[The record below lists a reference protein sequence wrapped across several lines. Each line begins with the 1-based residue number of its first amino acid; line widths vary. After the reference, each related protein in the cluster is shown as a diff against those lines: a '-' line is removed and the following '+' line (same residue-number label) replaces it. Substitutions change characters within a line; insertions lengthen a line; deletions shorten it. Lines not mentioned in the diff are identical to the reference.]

1 MWPWLIVLLNLYRK
15 LFDCLSKMRN
25 HCISMEMNSR
35 VIVTQTVKIW
45 KKDHLCQEILT
56 WIKPFKHVAS
66 CPNPEQGSSH
76 IALLESTP
84 FKYTLFPIL
93 RQRAWVRW
101 RRKPRLLLRWDGA
114 GWSTPKLLST
124 QPPSSCSI
132 PVLPS
137 FPPFPS
143 LFFAPYAANKSQ
155 RTKGMILAG
164 WRGSWT
170 RKLFTFKLLL
180 ILPSIL
186 LF

>member
-93 RQRAWVRW
+93 RQRAWVRVEKKAKASFEVGW
-101 RRKPRLLLRWDGA
+101 GRMKYTQTSVHPASFLLFHPCPTL
-114 GWSTPKLLST
+114 
-124 QPPSSCSI
+124 
-132 PVLPS
+132 
-137 FPPFPS
+137 FPS
-143 LFFAPYAANKSQ
+143 LP
-155 RTKGMILAG
+155 
-164 WRGSWT
+164 
-170 RKLFTFKLLL
+170 FTLLCP
-180 ILPSIL
+180 ICCK
-186 LF
+186 